1 MVERKGYTIDNFYQG
16 GYSTFK
22 PLGTRD
28 YFGAGK
34 LGETTD
40 PRNANI
46 LQEVASKLSSGVK
59 NIEIELVSPEVFD
72 SIPKQQLKEV
82 NRLAKLTGIDISVH
96 GPVVDTAGFTQQG
109 FSETDREIAQ
119 RRILQSIER
128 VHEINPKGNIPVN
141 FHSAEGI
148 PGSQFLPPDKRK
160 DSQYEKMIA
169 VNRETGRLIP
179 LQREEVFYPG
189 GKEIRKETLDPE
201 RRLNSINKTE
211 WDNSL
216 FQIEVNR
223 EHAERI
229 MKDVHPIL
237 IAQYTAL
244 SQGKID
250 PKTLS
255 HKEIVEINQVRSAD
269 EFVRQAKL
277 SADSLFS
284 KAYENAKN
292 ENNQKKIKLLKEYS
306 QQYGEKIGLDGE
318 KIISPDKFFNPKIHT
333 QVLQE
338 LLMVLEQTTP
348 KTYVPIEKFTVEQ
361 SSKTFGN
368 AAFDAYKKFKDN
380 TPTVVIENPPAG
392 FALST
397 GEDLKNL
404 VVESRKRFVT
414 NAIKPKKEGGLEMS
428 EGDAT
433 KTAEKLIGAT
443 WDVGHIN
450 MLRKYGY
457 KEKDIIKEAE
467 TIAPFVKHVHLSDNF
482 GFEHTELPMG
492 MGNVPIKEVMA
503 KLGEKGFEAKKIIE
517 AGQWWQNFKTSPFQ
531 ATLEGMGVPVYTG
544 RVAPYW
550 NQTPGF
556 QQDYFGGYGM
566 MLPQTNYEI
575 FGAGFS
581 QLPSELGGQKPGAT
595 GSRMSGRPME

>member
-28 YFGAGK
+28 YFGVGK

-46 LQEVASKLSSGVK
+46 LQEVASKLNSGVK
-59 NIEIELVSPEVFD
+59 NIEIEMVSPEVFD

-109 FSETDREIAQ
+109 FSETDREIAE
-119 RRILQSIER
+119 RKIFQSIER

-148 PGSQFLPPDKRK
+148 PGSQFLPPGQRK
-160 DSQYEKMIA
+160 DSQYAKMIA
-169 VNRETGRLIP
+169 VERETGRLVP
-179 LQREEVFYPG
+179 LQKDEKYYPRD
-189 GKEIRKETLDPE
+189 KVEKETIFPE
-201 RRLNSINKTE
+201 ENLRIANTSKWDNDTSQMIFNQERAVELLQKDRPLIEHLMNDLNSGNITPETIQKFPEQQKAWKNVLLAKSYLDDIHKQING
-211 WDNSL
+211 
-216 FQIEVNR
+216 I
-223 EHAERI
+223 
-229 MKDVHPIL
+229 
-237 IAQYTAL
+237 
-244 SQGKID
+244 
-250 PKTLS
+250 
-255 HKEIVEINQVRSAD
+255 
-269 EFVRQAKL
+269 
-277 SADSLFS
+277 FS
-284 KAYENAKN
+284 RAYEYGSEK
-292 ENNQKKIKLLKEYS
+292 QKKALQQISKNFGEQLNKNPENIFAQASAMQDLILNLK
-306 QQYGEKIGLDGE
+306 
-318 KIISPDKFFNPKIHT
+318 NPALAPEMH
-333 QVLQE
+333 
-338 LLMVLEQTTP
+338 
-348 KTYVPIEKFTVEQ
+348 VPIEKFAVEQ

-397 GEDLKNL
+397 AEDLKNL
-404 VVESRKRFVT
+404 VVESRKKFVER
-414 NAIKPKKEGGLEMS
+414 AVKEGIG
-428 EGDAT
+428 EGEAQRQ
-433 KTAEKLIGAT
+433 ANKLIGAT

-450 MLRKYGY
+450 MWRKYGY

-467 TIAPFVKHVHLSDNF
+467 KIAPFVKHVHLSDNF

-531 ATLEGMGVPVYTG
+531 STLEGMGVPVYSS

-550 NQTPGF
+550 NQAPGF

-581 QLPSELGGQKPGAT
+581 QLPSELGGQKPGAA